1 MDLLDFLLKIY
12 NFFFIF
18 LFFFLYFDVV
28 FLDAVVF
35 QFNLL
40 ICRVVVAEMVENDL
54 IGLNVVMNLFEL
66 FSYFVYIV
74 LIDLDFVFDGLWGF
88 SIWGHLWCFHQT
100 MTLVDGTLF
109 RDKWCWKF
117 SMFFW
122 DGTELRLL
130 FFVFSQIKE
139 EILGMG

>member
-74 LIDLDFVFDGLWGF
+74 LIDLDFVFDGL
-88 SIWGHLWCFHQT
+88 
-100 MTLVDGTLF
+100 
-109 RDKWCWKF
+109 
-117 SMFFW
+117 
-122 DGTELRLL
+122 
-130 FFVFSQIKE
+130 
-139 EILGMG
+139 

>member
-40 ICRVVVAEMVENDL
+40 ICRIVVAEMVENDL

-74 LIDLDFVFDGLWGF
+74 LIDLDFVFDGL
-88 SIWGHLWCFHQT
+88 
-100 MTLVDGTLF
+100 
-109 RDKWCWKF
+109 
-117 SMFFW
+117 
-122 DGTELRLL
+122 
-130 FFVFSQIKE
+130 
-139 EILGMG
+139 